1 MQGKMK
7 KIGKIHILTDVVV
20 QTRFSH
26 AELARR
32 AIAGGA
38 DTIQFRQKTGSTRA
52 MIEAGCEIRE
62 VCRNAG
68 VTFLVNDRV
77 DVALACEADGVHLGQ
92 DDFPIPMAR
101 ALLGKDRII
110 GGSGGNLEEILKC
123 QEEGADY
130 AGFGPVYPTSSKSD
144 AGPASGIEPLKGLIS
159 RVSIPIV
166 AIGGITPENA
176 GDVMKAG
183 AWGVAVISAVCC
195 REDPE
200 GAVRE
205 LVRVVSFSGSINAE
219 RG

>member
-1 MQGKMK
+1 MK
-7 KIGKIHILTDVVV
+7 KIGKLHILTDVVV

-38 DTIQFRQKTGSTRA
+38 DTIQFRQKSGSTRS

-92 DDFPIPMAR
+92 DDFPISLAR
-101 ALLGKDRII
+101 TLLGEDRII
-110 GGSGGNLEEILKC
+110 GGSGGSLEEILKC
-123 QEEGADY
+123 QVEGADY
-130 AGFGPVYPTSSKSD
+130 AGFGPIHPTSSKVD
-144 AGPASGIEPLKGLIS
+144 AGPASGLEPLKGLIS

-166 AIGGITPENA
+166 AIGGITAGNA
-176 GDVMKAG
+176 GEVMTAG

-205 LVRVVSFSGSINAE
+205 LGRIVFKSEPHG
-219 RG
+219 